1 MCCCFSSPMPFQNPL
16 VTQRRHHRD
25 VWSLSSLDAFPHNI
39 TSKVG
44 EGGAEEGLGGEG
56 AQEQALRGA
65 GGNHLKALAGAETSR
80 ARCVRKTSSTMKV
93 YSKRS
98 LRSFQP
104 KECHSVSERT
114 LGSARGWFAESTC
127 SSAFKT
133 CTSWA
138 GQRPIIPYVRPTM
151 WYLLFSTCMSKRN
164 SMSTPT
170 S

>member
-1 MCCCFSSPMPFQNPL
+1 
-16 VTQRRHHRD
+16 
-25 VWSLSSLDAFPHNI
+25 
-39 TSKVG
+39 
-44 EGGAEEGLGGEG
+44 
-56 AQEQALRGA
+56 
-65 GGNHLKALAGAETSR
+65 
-80 ARCVRKTSSTMKV
+80 MKV

-138 GQRPIIPYVRPTM
+138 GQRPIIPYVRPAM
-151 WYLLFSTCMSKRN
+151 WYLLFSTCLSKRN
-164 SMSTPT
+164 SMSTPHFLARALCRDT
-170 S
+170 AILRRNHMLKFNSFLSRWLTLDIVAVAARVIQECTRNLFHRREARAELDWRRTRR